1 MDELRVTWEAEFSG
15 KLLALLRRETRL
27 YTSGESGSIPWETA
41 QGMLAS
47 LLYTLRLD
55 GEDPGERG
63 RQLAEADLEE
73 ELRRGRQ
80 RLRRKM
86 ADARRLW
93 RRLAESGAAGDSRA
107 LGETLLGIGEFWRRY
122 DWRFAAHEVPCDI
135 DYPLALP
142 VSEELRGV
150 DYLTEWLGRLDAEV
164 RFRDAFPREAREAAW
179 ERFHPERYDL
189 PLNLY
194 EPLAADALCL
204 FALGQDV
211 RALAVGPEERRAFA
225 ARMDLLTEGETE
237 ASLRRWAEGLG
248 EALGLPEGRDQRY
261 LTAYA
266 GALLPRVR
274 TAVARGRL
282 AGNFP
287 VKGCENAAEG
297 HSLRRAA
304 FVRYFFRWGSRFR
317 QVWRRSGRRRTRS
330 PARASSH
337 RRTAQAVR
345 CRS

>member
-1 MDELRVTWEAEFSG
+1 MGELRASWDAALSG

-86 ADARRLW
+86 DYARRLW

-150 DYLTEWLGRLDAEV
+150 DYLTEWLGRLETEV
-164 RFRDAFPREAREAAW
+164 RFRDAFPREAAW

-204 FALGQDV
+204 FALGRDV
-211 RALAVGPEERRAFA
+211 RTLAVGPEERRAFA
-225 ARMDLLTEGETE
+225 LRVALLTEEETE
-237 ASLRRWAEGLG
+237 AALRRWAEGLG
-248 EALGLPEGRDQRY
+248 AALGLPEGRDRRY

-266 GALLPRVR
+266 GTLLPRIR
-274 TAVARGRL
+274 TAVEQG
-282 AGNFP
+282 GWPGIFP
-287 VKGCENAAEG
+287 
-297 HSLRRAA
+297 
-304 FVRYFFRWGSRFR
+304 
-317 QVWRRSGRRRTRS
+317 
-330 PARASSH
+330 
-337 RRTAQAVR
+337 
-345 CRS
+345 

>member
-63 RQLAEADLEE
+63 RQ
-73 ELRRGRQ
+73 

-86 ADARRLW
+86 DYARRLW
-93 RRLAESGAAGDSRA
+93 RRLAEGGAAGDSRA

-142 VSEELRGV
+142 VSEELQGV
-150 DYLTEWLGRLDAEV
+150 DYLTEWLSRLETEL

-179 ERFHPERYDL
+179 ERFHPERY
-189 PLNLY
+189 
-194 EPLAADALCL
+194 
-204 FALGQDV
+204 
-211 RALAVGPEERRAFA
+211 
-225 ARMDLLTEGETE
+225 ETC
-237 ASLRRWAEGLG
+237 
-248 EALGLPEGRDQRY
+248 P
-261 LTAYA
+261 
-266 GALLPRVR
+266 
-274 TAVARGRL
+274 
-282 AGNFP
+282 
-287 VKGCENAAEG
+287 
-297 HSLRRAA
+297 
-304 FVRYFFRWGSRFR
+304 
-317 QVWRRSGRRRTRS
+317 
-330 PARASSH
+330 
-337 RRTAQAVR
+337 
-345 CRS
+345 

>member
-1 MDELRVTWEAEFSG
+1 MGELKVSWDAALSG

-27 YTSGESGSIPWETA
+27 YTSGESSSVPWETA
-41 QGMLAS
+41 QSLLAS

-55 GEDPGERG
+55 GGDPGERG
-63 RQLAEADLEE
+63 RQLAESDLEE

-86 ADARRLW
+86 DYARRLW

-150 DYLTEWLGRLDAEV
+150 DYLTEWLGRLETEV
-164 RFRDAFPREAREAAW
+164 RFRDAFPWEAREAAW

-204 FALGQDV
+204 FALGRDV

-248 EALGLPEGRDQRY
+248 AALGLPEGRDRRY
-261 LTAYA
+261 LTAYGA
-266 GALLPRVR
+266 ALLPRIR
-274 TAVARGRL
+274 TAVEQGGWPGL
-282 AGNFP
+282 FP
-287 VKGCENAAEG
+287 
-297 HSLRRAA
+297 
-304 FVRYFFRWGSRFR
+304 
-317 QVWRRSGRRRTRS
+317 
-330 PARASSH
+330 
-337 RRTAQAVR
+337 
-345 CRS
+345 

>member
-80 RLRRKM
+80 RLRWKM
-86 ADARRLW
+86 DYARRLW

-150 DYLTEWLGRLDAEV
+150 DYLTEWLGRLEAEV

-248 EALGLPEGRDQRY
+248 EALGLPEGRDRRY

-266 GALLPRVR
+266 GTLLPRIR
-274 TAVARGRL
+274 TAVEQG
-282 AGNFP
+282 GWPGIFP
-287 VKGCENAAEG
+287 
-297 HSLRRAA
+297 
-304 FVRYFFRWGSRFR
+304 
-317 QVWRRSGRRRTRS
+317 
-330 PARASSH
+330 
-337 RRTAQAVR
+337 
-345 CRS
+345 

>member
-86 ADARRLW
+86 DYARRLW

-142 VSEELRGV
+142 VSE
-150 DYLTEWLGRLDAEV
+150 
-164 RFRDAFPREAREAAW
+164 
-179 ERFHPERYDL
+179 
-189 PLNLY
+189 
-194 EPLAADALCL
+194 
-204 FALGQDV
+204 
-211 RALAVGPEERRAFA
+211 
-225 ARMDLLTEGETE
+225 
-237 ASLRRWAEGLG
+237 
-248 EALGLPEGRDQRY
+248 
-261 LTAYA
+261 
-266 GALLPRVR
+266 
-274 TAVARGRL
+274 
-282 AGNFP
+282 
-287 VKGCENAAEG
+287 
-297 HSLRRAA
+297 
-304 FVRYFFRWGSRFR
+304 
-317 QVWRRSGRRRTRS
+317 
-330 PARASSH
+330 
-337 RRTAQAVR
+337 
-345 CRS
+345 

>member
-1 MDELRVTWEAEFSG
+1 MDELRVTWDAELSG
-15 KLLALLRRETRL
+15 RLLALLRQETRR
-27 YTSGESGSIPWETA
+27 YTSGESSSVPWETA
-41 QGMLAS
+41 QSLLAS

-86 ADARRLW
+86 DYARRLW

-122 DWRFAAHEVPCDI
+122 DWRFAAHEIPCDI

-142 VSEELRGV
+142 VSEELQGV
-150 DYLTEWLGRLDAEV
+150 DYLTEWLGRLETEV
-164 RFRDAFPREAREAAW
+164 RFRDAFPWEAREAAW

-248 EALGLPEGRDQRY
+248 AALGLP
-261 LTAYA
+261 
-266 GALLPRVR
+266 
-274 TAVARGRL
+274 
-282 AGNFP
+282 
-287 VKGCENAAEG
+287 
-297 HSLRRAA
+297 
-304 FVRYFFRWGSRFR
+304 
-317 QVWRRSGRRRTRS
+317 
-330 PARASSH
+330 
-337 RRTAQAVR
+337 
-345 CRS
+345 

>member
-1 MDELRVTWEAEFSG
+1 MGELRASWDAALSG

-86 ADARRLW
+86 DYARRLW

-150 DYLTEWLGRLDAEV
+150 DYLTEWLGRLETEV

-204 FALGQDV
+204 FALGRDV
-211 RALAVGPEERRAFA
+211 RTLAVGPEERRAFA
-225 ARMDLLTEGETE
+225 LRVALLTEEETE
-237 ASLRRWAEGLG
+237 AALRRWAEGLG
-248 EALGLPEGRDQRY
+248 AALSHGLCRDPAAPHPNGGGSKAAGREFSRK
-261 LTAYA
+261 
-266 GALLPRVR
+266 GALK
-274 TAVARGRL
+274 RGGG
-282 AGNFP
+282 A
-287 VKGCENAAEG
+287 
-297 HSLRRAA
+297 SLRRVAS
-304 FVRYFFRWGSRFR
+304 VRYFFRWGSRFR
-317 QVWRRSGRRRTRS
+317 QAWRRSGGRRRTRR
-330 PARASSH
+330 PARARSH